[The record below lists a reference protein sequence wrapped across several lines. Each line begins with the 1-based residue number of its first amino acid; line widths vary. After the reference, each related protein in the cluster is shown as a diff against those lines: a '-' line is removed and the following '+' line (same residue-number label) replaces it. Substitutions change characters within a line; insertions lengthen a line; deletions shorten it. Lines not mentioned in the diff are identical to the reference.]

1 MVNKLVLINIIV
13 LLMGTLGAL
22 TPVAAE
28 IEAKILT
35 VYLSRTGNTKAV
47 AGIIHKQVGGDQHA
61 IQLKTPYPEDYN
73 AIVEQVRKENE
84 TGYLPPLKPANTNIE
99 GYDTVFIGFPTWGMQ
114 LPPPVKSFLHSY
126 DLSGKSVYPFNTNAG
141 YGLGSSI
148 KTLKEMCTGCE
159 VKASFSVKGG
169 IERDGVM
176 LAIKNARRENVEEE
190 VRLWLKETFEG
201 PMSPVTK
208 NDTTAFAVELVQSYQ

>member
-13 LLMGTLGAL
+13 LLMGMLGAL
-22 TPVAAE
+22 PPVAAE
-28 IEAKILT
+28 TEANILT

-47 AGIIHKQVGGDQHA
+47 ADIIHKQVGGALHE

-73 AIVEQVRKENE
+73 AIVEKVRKENE
-84 TGYLPPLKPANTNIE
+84 TGYLPPLKAVITDIE
-99 GYDTVFIGFPTWGMQ
+99 NYDTVFIGFPTWGMQ

-126 DLSGKSVYPFNTNAG
+126 DLTGKSVYPFNTNAG

-148 KTLKEMCTGCE
+148 NTLKEMCTGCE
-159 VKASFSVKGG
+159 VKATFSVKGG
-169 IERDGVM
+169 VERDGVM
-176 LAIKNARRENVEEE
+176 LAIKNERRENVEEE
-190 VRLWLKETFEG
+190 VRSWLKETFER

-208 NDTTAFAVELVQSYQ
+208 NETRL